1 MKKLMIAAAFTCVAG
16 FANAGAVNWG
26 SGAIQTP
33 GEGGVLSGAKLT
45 STSGFTLS
53 MYAWES
59 LTASAVSYNAG
70 DLYSWFSSGAST
82 TTDPFGGTLAPVNG
96 AVNMSASATT
106 ATANGAALTTTADVP
121 VYGAILFVLKDSS
134 SGDDMW
140 YMENSGSV
148 LSKNGTTKASLGN
161 LALKVGGTNGT
172 VATVWTAAAVPEPT
186 SGLLLLI
193 GMAGLALRR
202 RRA

>member
-1 MKKLMIAAAFTCVAG
+1 MKKLMIAAAIACVAG
-16 FANAGAVNWG
+16 LANAGAVNWG

-33 GEGGVLSGAKLT
+33 GEGGVLSGTKLT
-45 STSGFTLS
+45 SADGYTLS

-59 LTASAVSYNAG
+59 LTASALSYDAG

-82 TTDPFGGTLAPVNG
+82 TTDPFGGALAPISG

-121 VYGAILFVLKDSS
+121 VYGAVLFVLTDTDS
-134 SGDDMW
+134 GKDMW

-161 LALKVGGTNGT
+161 LALKVGGTSGT
-172 VATVWTAAAVPEPT
+172 VATSWTAVPEPT
-186 SGLLLLI
+186 SGLLLLL
-193 GMAGLALRR
+193 GMAGLALKRK
-202 RRA
+202 RA